1 MNVSFSVWR
10 ETLLW
15 GLRGALLLSLIGC
28 GGGGKPED
36 SSLTGGFGAL
46 SGSIDRSSADLD
58 EVVVQIEGTD
68 LQTTPDA
75 DGNFTFSQVPPGEYT
90 VAVLQAGRPLGAAI
104 RAQVMAGRRT
114 QLGPLF
120 LRPTGQIAGLVT
132 TPDPQT
138 GTPQPVGQA
147 RVVARPAG
155 EVADFIDS
163 QEAADE
169 GEEGE
174 MPEPPSPFRVVLT
187 RPDGSYQIR
196 GVAPGHYVLE
206 VTHPRFQASQREV
219 DVEAGQTTAADF
231 TLQPLDPQ
239 ALGNVAGTVSDSD
252 GNPLGHVRVEL
263 CGLAIT
269 GRPTPANTPS
279 VADFDR
285 LDPAFLLP
293 RPGELVTYTDE
304 QGRYALR
311 GIPPGTYRILA
322 AKRGYSLRDQEI
334 QVQAGTTLTVD
345 FVLTSRLVEISG
357 TVFGLQEDGSRVPLE
372 AARVFA
378 VEFPPL
384 ARPQPA
390 AGSSRQGTEEGEA
403 PSWPGARLAALTD
416 SSGRFRLQVTP
427 GPTLLI
433 VHKEGFHPARQLV
446 TADPAAPPVVTF
458 ELRPQR
464 PEPGPKPLPLQVEL
478 ILPAAEFPL
487 GAPIEMTLRVTN
499 PTSETVQAYTSYPGG
514 YDFAVHSGGEEAW
527 RWSHDK
533 VFVAMVGQL
542 ILGPGEVREFRE
554 TWDQKDNEGQAVPAG
569 EYMAIGFLATHPRLH
584 TDPVPFQIVNPASP

>member
-1 MNVSFSVWR
+1 MNILFSVKCKS
-10 ETLLW
+10 LLW
-15 GLRGALLLSLIGC
+15 VLLGALLVGLIGC
-28 GGGGKPED
+28 GGGGKPAPNE
-36 SSLTGGFGAL
+36 GFGAL
-46 SGSIDRSSADLD
+46 SGTVDRSSTDLD
-58 EVVVQIEGTD
+58 EVIVQIEGTD

-90 VAVLQAGRPLGAAI
+90 VAVLQAGRPLGAAV

-114 QLGPLF
+114 QLGPLS
-120 LRPTGQIAGLVT
+120 LRPAGQIAGLVT

-155 EVADFIDS
+155 EVVDFIGN
-163 QEAADE
+163 QEAA
-169 GEEGE
+169 EEGE
-174 MPEPPSPFRVVLT
+174 DELPEPPSPFRVALT
-187 RPDGSYQIR
+187 QPDGSYQIR

-206 VTHPRFQASQREV
+206 VTHPRFQSSQREV

-239 ALGNVAGTVSDSD
+239 ALGSVAGTVSDSD
-252 GNPLGHVRVEL
+252 GNPLGQVRVEL
-263 CGLAIT
+263 CGLDIT
-269 GRPTPANTPS
+269 GRPAPPNTPPA
-279 VADFDR
+279 ADFDR

-322 AKRGYSLRDQEI
+322 AKRGYSLGDQEI

-357 TVFGLQEDGSRVPLE
+357 TVLGLREDGSRVPLE

-378 VEFPPL
+378 LEFPPL
-384 ARPQPA
+384 ARPQPG
-390 AGSSRQGTEEGEA
+390 AGNPRRGDEEGEV

-416 SSGRFRLQVTP
+416 SNGRFQLQVTP
-427 GPTLLI
+427 GPILLI

-464 PEPGPKPLPLQVEL
+464 PEPGPKPLPLKVEL

-487 GAPIEMTLRVTN
+487 GTPVEMTLRVTN
-499 PTSETVQAYTSYPGG
+499 PTSETVRAYTSYPGG
-514 YDFAVHSGGEEAW
+514 YDFAVHSGGEEIW

-542 ILGPGEVREFRE
+542 VLAPGEVREFRE
-554 TWDQKDNEGQAVPAG
+554 TWDQKDNEGQPVPAG
-569 EYMAIGFLATHPRLH
+569 AYMAIGFLATHPRLR